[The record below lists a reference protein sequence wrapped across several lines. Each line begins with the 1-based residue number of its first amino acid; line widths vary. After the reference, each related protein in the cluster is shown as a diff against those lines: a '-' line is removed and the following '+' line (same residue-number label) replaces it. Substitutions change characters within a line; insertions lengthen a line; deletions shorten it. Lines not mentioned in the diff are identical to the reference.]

1 MGDAA
6 DKSQQKLEITYKD
19 VERITSKSNKNIKA
33 MYAEAETNIQ
43 LMHEKAEKEIN
54 KRWEHEKRSMAQIRK
69 EMYRVNNEAV
79 RMFEEEKLTAWDN
92 VRKDIDKMKT
102 EAHIEVKLLKEQA
115 LREADRIRQDGM
127 FQNISIFT
135 NLVELTTILL

>member
-1 MGDAA
+1 
-6 DKSQQKLEITYKD
+6 
-19 VERITSKSNKNIKA
+19 
-33 MYAEAETNIQ
+33 
-43 LMHEKAEKEIN
+43 
-54 KRWEHEKRSMAQIRK
+54 MAKIRK
-69 EMYRVNNEAV
+69 EMYRVNNEAL
-79 RMFEEEKLTAWDN
+79 RMFDEEKLTAWEN

-102 EAHIEVKLLKEQA
+102 EARIEVKLLKEQA

>member
-1 MGDAA
+1 MKRAYRASIGAYR
-6 DKSQQKLEITYKD
+6 SS
-19 VERITSKSNKNIKA
+19 VTSV
-33 MYAEAETNIQ
+33 
-43 LMHEKAEKEIN
+43 L
-54 KRWEHEKRSMAQIRK
+54 KRWENEKRLVARIRT
-69 EMYRVNNEAV
+69 EIYRANNEAV
-79 RMFEEEKLTAWDN
+79 RRFEEEKLTAWDN

-102 EAHIEVKLLKEQA
+102 EARIEVKLLKEQA